1 VALMKTTPPVIRAV
15 PPLGRAPS
23 SRERLAFNFGPGTVP
38 GKGVVDAALAA
49 DEAPTFATAPYAEPR
64 DWGYIGLL
72 AFTAVLMMRPQ
83 DQIPG
88 LSSLHLAELCAAIG
102 IAPMLLHRFARQLP
116 VFRVTPE
123 TTGLILF
130 GAAIIGTAPFSVWPG
145 GAIQVFVDSYAKILI
160 VFVLMMNTLTTPR
173 RLEQITW
180 LILLCSGYLCA
191 LAVVDYARGV
201 NLVEGSRLAGPV
213 SGMFGNPNDLALNM
227 VTFLPAAIIIAMS
240 RSQPALKRMTAAGIA
255 FLMLA
260 TIVFTKSRS
269 GAVGLAAALVVLVAL
284 GGRVRRGFAVAAIAA
299 VLVAVPFVPASFWE
313 RMASITDSRRD
324 ATEFTGSRE
333 ARRVVMQEGL
343 ATFADHPLTGV
354 GAGQFKNF
362 NPPGRRER
370 FRETHNALIQV
381 AAETGIIGLLA
392 FTFLIVRAA
401 LATRITR
408 RMLRP
413 PRGHS
418 ADDPLRSV
426 LADNDR
432 RALYAQTVAMT
443 AGLAGWFVC
452 SLFASVAYNWTFYYL
467 LALIV
472 AGRELT
478 RDRLVASR
486 VIQGDRAKR
495 FSVPAASRFRRVAN
509 GVA

>member
-1 VALMKTTPPVIRAV
+1 MKTTPPVIRAV

-38 GKGVVDAALAA
+38 GKDVVDAALAA

-102 IAPMLLHRFARQLP
+102 IAPMLLHRFARRLP

-123 TTGLILF
+123 TMGLVVF
-130 GAAIIGTAPFSVWPG
+130 GLVIIGTAPFSIWPG
-145 GAIQVFVDSYAKILI
+145 GVIQVFVDSYVKILL
-160 VFVLMMNTLTTPR
+160 VFVLMMNTLTTPK
-173 RLEQITW
+173 RLEQITG
-180 LILLCSGYLCA
+180 LIVLCSGYICV
-191 LAVVDYARGV
+191 LAVANYARGV
-201 NLVEGSRLAGPV
+201 NLVENGRLAGPV

-227 VTFLPAAIIIAMS
+227 VTFLPAAIVIAMS
-240 RSQPALKRMTAAGIA
+240 QSQPALKRMAAGGIA
-255 FLMLA
+255 FLML
-260 TIVFTKSRS
+260 TTVVLTKSRG
-269 GAVGLAAALVVLVAL
+269 GAVGLVAALVVLVL
-284 GGRVRRGFAVAAIAA
+284 FGGRVRRGFRVAAVAAVLA
-299 VLVAVPFVPASFWE
+299 VLPLAPDSFWE
-313 RMASITDSRRD
+313 RMASITDSRQD
-324 ATEFTGSRE
+324 ALQFTGSRE
-333 ARRVVMQEGL
+333 ARRVVMQEGIE
-343 ATFADHPLTGV
+343 TFIDRPLTGV

-362 NPPGRRER
+362 NPPDRRER
-370 FRETHNALIQV
+370 WRETHNALIQV
-381 AAETGIIGLLA
+381 AAETGILGLLA
-392 FTFLIVRAA
+392 FTFLIIRAA
-401 LATRITR
+401 IATRSTR
-408 RMLRP
+408 RMLLP
-413 PRGHS
+413 PRKRS
-418 ADDPLRSV
+418 ADDPLRHV

-432 RALYAQTVAMT
+432 RALYAHTVAMT

-486 VIQGDRAKR
+486 VIQRDRAKR
-495 FSVPAASRFRRVAN
+495 FSVPAASRFGRVAN